1 MNKTELIAAVAA
13 KAGLTKADA
22 HKAVDAFVAT
32 TAAELKKGGKLTL
45 IGFGTFSVTKRA
57 KRTGLNPRTKA
68 KITIP
73 ARKVAKFKASKNLV
87 K

>member
-45 IGFGTFSVTKRA
+45 IGFGTFESKKREA
-57 KRTGLNPRTKA
+57 REARTKA